1 MRPALA
7 RRLLLMT
14 LLLILLTLFATT
26 LGAMRLPLASLLPAG
41 DEMLRHI
48 WLTIRLPRVLLALL
62 VGAALALSGCVMQ
75 GVFRN
80 PLADPG
86 LLGISSGAALAV
98 ASWLVLPLSAT
109 GLIALYMPMLAAF
122 IGSLAVMVVIFIL
135 SRAEE
140 GSLSRL
146 LLVGIAINALCGA
159 LVGVLAWLSND
170 AQLRQLSL
178 WGMGSLGQAE
188 WPTLLVAA
196 TLIIPAALA
205 VWWMASRLNLLQL
218 GDEEAHYLGVNV
230 RALQRW
236 LLLCSAVLVAA
247 AVAISGVIGFIGLV
261 VPHLMRL
268 WLGPDHRGLIPGSLL
283 AGAILLLLADT
294 LARTVAAPAEMPVGC
309 SPACWAPPG
318 FCGWSFVGR
327 TPNMANEYCAQGLAL
342 RLGQRQIIDNISVAL
357 RGGEMTA
364 LIGPNG
370 AGKST
375 LLRLLTGYL
384 TPDSGTRHLA
394 GTPLEAWSPEALA
407 RRRAV
412 MLQRTA
418 LQADWTV
425 ETVIAM
431 GRSPWGPTADPAELA
446 AVMAV
451 TGCDDLAGRRYPALS
466 GGEQQRVQLA
476 RCLAQLW
483 RDGAPQGWLFLD
495 EPTSALDLYYQQ
507 HLLRL
512 LKRLTAGGQL
522 HVCVVLHDLNL
533 AALWAD
539 RILLLHQ
546 GRLVAQGTPQEV
558 IQQSVIHRWYGADV
572 RLGQHP
578 DNAAPQVYLA
588 P

>member
-14 LLLILLTLFATT
+14 LLLVSLTLFATT
-26 LGAMRLPLASLLPAG
+26 LGAMRLPLVNLLPSG
-41 DEMLRHI
+41 DDMLRHI

-75 GVFRN
+75 GLFRN

-98 ASWLVLPLSAT
+98 ASWLVLPFSAA

-159 LVGVLAWLSND
+159 LVGVLSWLSND

-230 RALQRW
+230 QALQLGDEEAHYLGVNVQALQRW

-294 LARTVAAPAEMPVGC
+294 LARTVAAPAEIPVG
-309 SPACWAPPG
+309 
-318 FCGWSFVGR
+318 
-327 TPNMANEYCAQGLAL
+327 
-342 RLGQRQIIDNISVAL
+342 
-357 RGGEMTA
+357 
-364 LIGPNG
+364 
-370 AGKST
+370 
-375 LLRLLTGYL
+375 LLTSL
-384 TPDSGTRHLA
+384 L
-394 GTPLEAWSPEALA
+394 
-407 RRRAV
+407 
-412 MLQRTA
+412 
-418 LQADWTV
+418 
-425 ETVIAM
+425 
-431 GRSPWGPTADPAELA
+431 
-446 AVMAV
+446 
-451 TGCDDLAGRRYPALS
+451 
-466 GGEQQRVQLA
+466 
-476 RCLAQLW
+476 
-483 RDGAPQGWLFLD
+483 GAPWFLWLVFRR
-495 EPTSALDLYYQQ
+495 ENSR
-507 HLLRL
+507 H
-512 LKRLTAGGQL
+512 G
-522 HVCVVLHDLNL
+522 
-533 AALWAD
+533 
-539 RILLLHQ
+539 
-546 GRLVAQGTPQEV
+546 
-558 IQQSVIHRWYGADV
+558 
-572 RLGQHP
+572 
-578 DNAAPQVYLA
+578 
-588 P
+588 